1 MSSSAE
7 MYLDGV
13 RKSVYYEMR
22 FAGKCLSDV
31 YLLLYQYVSVSINDI
46 GSVLLIYFID
56 DKTAVS
62 LVVKLSI
69 RNTNL
74 VLPEN
79 MSVIAELSMQ
89 GYYILLQIPLHSSI
103 LFRNGYALHKL
114 LPKQEVYSHI
124 SGSLNSGS
132 QFHWLSKTSRW
143 RLFPFG

>member
-1 MSSSAE
+1 
-7 MYLDGV
+7 
-13 RKSVYYEMR
+13 MR
-22 FAGKCLSDV
+22 FCAGKCLSDV
-31 YLLLYQYVSVSINDI
+31 YLLLYQYVLVSINGI

-124 SGSLNSGS
+124 SGSS
-132 QFHWLSKTSRW
+132 
-143 RLFPFG
+143 